1 MLTPLSVYVLTYNS
15 ERHLD
20 KVLAAAK
27 RVADDLLVV
36 DSGSNDATL
45 AIAARHG
52 ARIVHRTFDNFRA
65 QRLFANRSCLHQTV
79 MFFDSDE
86 IASDALI
93 DEVTALKVSGF
104 SHDAYAVRRDW
115 LVRGQ
120 VVHALMPTG
129 CPDYPIRI
137 YQRDKTDFTE
147 HSVHETPIGYES
159 SGRIEAPLVHHTFE
173 THAELMRKLD
183 LYTDLAA
190 IDLLNKG
197 KWVAVLWLKQWI
209 SPVGAFGK
217 WYFRRGNWRDGRL
230 GLTLGLY
237 AFTYTHRKYR
247 KAVLMLNSRLTR
259 IEQ

>member
-1 MLTPLSVYVLTYNS
+1 MTPLSIYILTCNS

-36 DSGSNDATL
+36 DSGSDDATL
-45 AIAARHG
+45 AIAAKHG
-52 ARIVHRTFDNFRA
+52 ARIALRTFDNFRA
-65 QRLFANRSCLHQTV
+65 QRLFAHSLCLHQTV
-79 MFFDSDE
+79 MFLDSDE

-93 DEVTALKVSGF
+93 DEVLALKVSGF
-104 SHDAYAVRRDW
+104 SHDAYSVRRDW
-115 LVRGQ
+115 VVRGR
-120 VVHALMPTG
+120 VVHALMPAS

-137 YQRDKTDFTE
+137 CKRDKIDFSE

-159 SGRIEAPLVHHTFE
+159 AGRIESPLVHHTFE
-173 THAELMRKLD
+173 TNSELMRKID

-190 IDLLNKG
+190 ADILDKG
-197 KWVAVLWLKQWI
+197 KGAGVLWFKQWI

-217 WYFRRGNWRDGRL
+217 WYIRRGNWRDGRV
-230 GLTLGLY
+230 GLILALY

-247 KAVLMLNSRLTR
+247 KALLLTNSLTNAN
-259 IEQ
+259 

>member
-1 MLTPLSVYVLTYNS
+1 
-15 ERHLD
+15 
-20 KVLAAAK
+20 
-27 RVADDLLVV
+27 VADDLLVV

-45 AIAARHG
+45 RIAARYG

-65 QRLFANRSCLHQTV
+65 QRLFANSLCLHQAV

-93 DEVTALKVSGF
+93 HEVMALKVSGF

-115 LVRGQ
+115 LVRGR
-120 VVHALMPTG
+120 VVHALMPAG

-137 YQRDKTDFTE
+137 YHRDKTDFTE

-159 SGRIEAPLVHHTFE
+159 VARIESPVVHHTFE
-173 THAELMRKLD
+173 TKSELMRKLD

-190 IDLLNKG
+190 TDLLDRG
-197 KWVAVLWLKQWI
+197 KWIGVLWLKQWI

-217 WYFRRGNWRDGRL
+217 WYIRRGNWRDGRV
-230 GLTLGLY
+230 GLTLALY
-237 AFTYTHRKYR
+237 ASTYTHRKYR
-247 KAVLMLNSRLTR
+247 KALLIINS
-259 IEQ
+259 